1 MAVINEGSNAGTF
14 PTRVDAARLF
24 DTIAEATAVPGHTF
38 PYIGEGSIYGGT
50 LGSKV
55 AQTTTSQRVTQPT
68 VGYFTKVKQGLLLP
82 MNPYQRTI
90 EEIKKTRGVIEFRGP
105 GDTRSRYFLNDGG
118 SSLVPIYP
126 LDPEGIYLTIQQ
138 SELNAVDAV
147 ASTRTRLKIGDQKAG
162 LGETILQANRTLDM
176 FGTNAIRIVTA
187 YRALRR
193 GRPADAWKA
202 LSISARRRQGL
213 RFKKSYATSPQQ
225 AIGSLWLELQYG
237 WLPLIKDVYGAVEV
251 FHRRLQQQ
259 AVFERATASYQRTFS
274 ETWHPGGFAATTVQ
288 STTRYGVKYVIYY
301 RIADQ
306 ETRTL
311 QQLGVINPVS
321 VAWDLV
327 PFSFLIDWFLPI
339 GNWLSSVTSTAGL
352 EFVAGCKMTKKQE
365 ATSRIDKV
373 EKLNAPDTSSTWLVD
388 RSGSKTRRTF
398 TRTTLTDWPT
408 VSLPRFKNPFSRDHA
423 LNALALLSTFKK

>member
-1 MAVINEGSNAGTF
+1 
-14 PTRVDAARLF
+14 
-24 DTIAEATAVPGHTF
+24 
-38 PYIGEGSIYGGT
+38 
-50 LGSKV
+50 
-55 AQTTTSQRVTQPT
+55 
-68 VGYFTKVKQGLLLP
+68 
-82 MNPYQRTI
+82 
-90 EEIKKTRGVIEFRGP
+90 
-105 GDTRSRYFLNDGG
+105 
-118 SSLVPIYP
+118 
-126 LDPEGIYLTIQQ
+126 
-138 SELNAVDAV
+138 
-147 ASTRTRLKIGDQKAG
+147 
-162 LGETILQANRTLDM
+162 
-176 FGTNAIRIVTA
+176 
-187 YRALRR
+187 
-193 GRPADAWKA
+193 
-202 LSISARRRQGL
+202 
-213 RFKKSYATSPQQ
+213 
-225 AIGSLWLELQYG
+225 LELQYG